1 MNNDLKGKKILFFL
15 LVFISVIFVISNIYF
30 GAKSDGNNL
39 NRQLSEEIKAQSN
52 EISQLK
58 KEIKNAKPS
67 EQERERR
74 SILAITQRFIELSY
88 VQSKEGYEE
97 RKKEA
102 EKIMAG
108 DLLERFYPSDRF
120 YQDHVSSNVKNI
132 NTYLKTKQNTENSID
147 AIAEFDHILSEEQ
160 NGTTVNTKIYVNV
173 SIKKTKQGW
182 VVNDLRDIYSLEE

>member
-1 MNNDLKGKKILFFL
+1 
-15 LVFISVIFVISNIYF
+15 
-30 GAKSDGNNL
+30 
-39 NRQLSEEIKAQSN
+39 
-52 EISQLK
+52 
-58 KEIKNAKPS
+58 
-67 EQERERR
+67 
-74 SILAITQRFIELSY
+74 
-88 VQSKEGYEE
+88 
-97 RKKEA
+97 
-102 EKIMAG
+102 MAG

>member
-1 MNNDLKGKKILFFL
+1 MKGKKILFFM
-15 LVFISVIFVISNIYF
+15 LVVISVIFVISNIYF
-30 GAKSDGNNL
+30 GAKSDGNNF
-39 NRQLSEEIKAQSN
+39 NRQLSEEIKAKDN
-52 EISQLK
+52 EISHLK

-88 VQSKEGYEE
+88 VQSKDGYEE

-102 EKIMAG
+102 EKIMAS

-182 VVNDLRDIYSLEE
+182 VVNDLKDIYSLEE